1 MMNEKIELLEKIR
14 ISTDRNYIS
23 GLRNN
28 IAFTYTQVNKILFF
42 SIDDYSLDEWN
53 NAIKYINQKDL
64 SFNTKKAESEKATLK
79 YLPFFSIIS

>member
-42 SIDDYSLDEWN
+42 
-53 NAIKYINQKDL
+53 Q
-64 SFNTKKAESEKATLK
+64 
-79 YLPFFSIIS
+79 

>member
-1 MMNEKIELLEKIR
+1 MNEKIELLEKIR

-64 SFNTKKAESEKATLK
+64 SFNTKKRQKNIYIYSCLLK
-79 YLPFFSIIS
+79 QY